1 MFLELNQ
8 KTQSKENDMK
18 APKVIIKTIPNAKP
32 LTNSQ
37 KEYWSQRLNSII
49 AAKKEEL
56 TVEYT
61 DIINKKTIK
70 KAEDYKKFLE
80 INKIFN
86 KINSLLKVEKE
97 TKAKYDNE
105 LRLITKNL
113 DIAVTD
119 LVHTLQKNNFY
130 RNNDKD
136 ITKFNEEQQYGG
148 SIWEHSTSV
157 DQFYNINRFIEMT
170 SDKQVREELSKNN
183 VNLKQ
188 LDDALLQIHDALQMQ
203 NVPSSFFNLVKH
215 LFVTNNITAEG
226 ILNND
231 LEPMPKISK
240 H

>member
-1 MFLELNQ
+1 
-8 KTQSKENDMK
+8 MK
-18 APKVIIKTIPNAKP
+18 APKVIIKSIPNSRP

-37 KEYWSQRLNSII
+37 KEYWTKRLDSII

-56 TVEYT
+56 TIEYA
-61 DIINKKTIK
+61 DIINKKSIK

-80 INKIFN
+80 IDKISN
-86 KINSLLKVEKE
+86 KINSLIKTE
-97 TKAKYDNE
+97 TKIKAKYDNE

-113 DIAVTD
+113 DINVTD

-130 RNNDKD
+130 RNNNKN
-136 ITKFNEEQQYGG
+136 INNFNEQQQYGG

-157 DQFYNINRFIEMT
+157 DQFYNINKFIEMT

-215 LFVTNNITAEG
+215 LLVTNNITAEG

>member
-1 MFLELNQ
+1 
-8 KTQSKENDMK
+8 MK

-80 INKIFN
+80 INKISN

-105 LRLITKNL
+105 LRIISNNL
-113 DIAVTD
+113 NNAMTE
-119 LVHTLQKNNFY
+119 LNNTL
-130 RNNDKD
+130 RNNQFYNNCDKE
-136 ITKFNEEQQYGG
+136 IRKFNEETQYGG

-170 SDKQVREELSKNN
+170 SNKQIREELSKNN

>member
-1 MFLELNQ
+1 
-8 KTQSKENDMK
+8 MK
-18 APKVIIKTIPNAKP
+18 SPKVIIKTIPNAKP

-80 INKIFN
+80 INKISN

>member
-1 MFLELNQ
+1 
-8 KTQSKENDMK
+8 MK

-80 INKIFN
+80 INKISN

-105 LRLITKNL
+105 LRIISNNL
-113 DIAVTD
+113 NNAMTE
-119 LVHTLQKNNFY
+119 LNNTLRNNQFY
-130 RNNDKD
+130 NNNDKD

>member
-1 MFLELNQ
+1 
-8 KTQSKENDMK
+8 MK

>member
-1 MFLELNQ
+1 
-8 KTQSKENDMK
+8 MK
-18 APKVIIKTIPNAKP
+18 APKVVIKSIPNSRP

-37 KEYWSQRLNSII
+37 KEYWTKRLDSII

-56 TVEYT
+56 TIEYA
-61 DIINKKTIK
+61 DIINKKSIK
-70 KAEDYKKFLE
+70 KAQDYKKFLKIDKKSNR
-80 INKIFN
+80 IND
-86 KINSLLKVEKE
+86 LLKTEKN

-105 LRLITKNL
+105 LRVITKHL
-113 DIAVTD
+113 DLAITD
-119 LVHTLQKNNFY
+119 LVHTLQENNFY
-130 RNNDKD
+130 KNNTKD
-136 ITKFNEEQQYGG
+136 INNFNEEQQYGG

-170 SDKQVREELSKNN
+170 SDKIVREELSKNN
-183 VNLKQ
+183 VNLQK

-215 LFVTNNITAEG
+215 LLVTNNITAEG

>member
-1 MFLELNQ
+1 
-8 KTQSKENDMK
+8 MK
-18 APKVIIKTIPNAKP
+18 APKVIIKTMPNAKP

-37 KEYWSQRLNSII
+37 KEYWSKRLNSII

-80 INKIFN
+80 INKISN

-105 LRLITKNL
+105 LRIISNNL
-113 DIAVTD
+113 NNAMTE
-119 LVHTLQKNNFY
+119 LNNTL
-130 RNNDKD
+130 RNNQFYINCDKE
-136 ITKFNEEQQYGG
+136 IRNFNENNAYGG
-148 SIWEHSTSV
+148 MIWEHSTSV
-157 DQFYNINRFIEMT
+157 DQFYNINKFIEMT
-170 SDKQVREELSKNN
+170 SNKQIREELSKNN

>member
-1 MFLELNQ
+1 
-8 KTQSKENDMK
+8 MK
-18 APKVIIKTIPNAKP
+18 APKVVIKSIPNSKP

-37 KEYWSQRLNSII
+37 KEYWSKRLNSII

-56 TVEYT
+56 TIEYT

-80 INKIFN
+80 IHKISN

-105 LRLITKNL
+105 LRIISNNL
-113 DIAVTD
+113 NNAMTE
-119 LVHTLQKNNFY
+119 LNNTL
-130 RNNDKD
+130 RNNQFYNNCDKE
-136 ITKFNEEQQYGG
+136 IRNFNESAAYGNM
-148 SIWEHSTSV
+148 IWEHSTSI
-157 DQFYNINRFIEMT
+157 DQFYNINKFIEMT
-170 SDKQVREELSKNN
+170 SNKQVREELSKNN

-215 LFVTNNITAEG
+215 LLVTNNITAEG

>member
-1 MFLELNQ
+1 
-8 KTQSKENDMK
+8 MK

-70 KAEDYKKFLE
+70 KTEDYKKFLE
-80 INKIFN
+80 INKISN

-113 DIAVTD
+113 DITVTD

-130 RNNDKD
+130 RSNNKD

>member
-1 MFLELNQ
+1 
-8 KTQSKENDMK
+8 MK
-18 APKVIIKTIPNAKP
+18 APKVVIKSIPNSRP

-37 KEYWSQRLNSII
+37 KEYWTKRLDSII
-49 AAKKEEL
+49 AAKKKEL
-56 TVEYT
+56 TIEYT

-80 INKIFN
+80 IHKISN

-113 DIAVTD
+113 DITVTD

-130 RNNDKD
+130 KNNNKE

-148 SIWEHSTSV
+148 SIWEYSTSV

-170 SDKQVREELSKNN
+170 SDKLVREELSKNN
-183 VNLKQ
+183 VNLQQ

-215 LFVTNNITAEG
+215 LLVTNNITAEG

>member
-1 MFLELNQ
+1 
-8 KTQSKENDMK
+8 MK

-61 DIINKKTIK
+61 EIINKKTIK
-70 KAEDYKKFLE
+70 KTEDYKKFLE
-80 INKIFN
+80 INKISN

-105 LRLITKNL
+105 LRIISNNL
-113 DIAVTD
+113 NNAMTE
-119 LVHTLQKNNFY
+119 LNNTL
-130 RNNDKD
+130 RNNQFYSNCDKE
-136 ITKFNEEQQYGG
+136 IRNFNDTNQYGNM
-148 SIWEHSTSV
+148 IWEHSTSI
-157 DQFYNINRFIEMT
+157 DQFYNINRFIEMI
-170 SDKQVREELSKNN
+170 SNKQVREELSKNN

>member
-1 MFLELNQ
+1 
-8 KTQSKENDMK
+8 MK
-18 APKVIIKTIPNAKP
+18 APKVVIKSIPNSRP

-37 KEYWSQRLNSII
+37 KEYWTKRLDSII
-49 AAKKEEL
+49 AAKKKEL
-56 TVEYT
+56 TIEYT

-80 INKIFN
+80 IHKISN

-113 DIAVTD
+113 DITVTD

-130 RNNDKD
+130 KNNNKE

-148 SIWEHSTSV
+148 SIWEYSTSV

-170 SDKQVREELSKNN
+170 SDKLVREELSKNN

-215 LFVTNNITAEG
+215 LLVTNNITAEG